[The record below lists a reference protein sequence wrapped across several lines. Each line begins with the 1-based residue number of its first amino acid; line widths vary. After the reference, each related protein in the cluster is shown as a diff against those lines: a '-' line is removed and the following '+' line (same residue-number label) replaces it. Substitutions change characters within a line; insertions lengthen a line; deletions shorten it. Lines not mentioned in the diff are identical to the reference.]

1 MTSLFCFGVYL
12 PKEELDDLA
21 SKAFAWA
28 GIVGVILV
36 LFVGMF
42 RRVRCDRSDDTP
54 HGEIGAHLVRGAPSH
69 EYADFRS
76 DLVVF
81 PTFN

>member
-1 MTSLFCFGVYL
+1 MKQFAPAAVGAMTSLFCFGVYL

-36 LFVGMF
+36 LFVGM
-42 RRVRCDRSDDTP
+42 
-54 HGEIGAHLVRGAPSH
+54 LAPSK
-69 EYADFRS
+69 
-76 DLVVF
+76 V
-81 PTFN
+81 